1 MIGAK
6 FANLGRGGFGEDRGG
21 FGWGEVKARLGGG
34 KCRGELGVVFAEVV
48 CREEEVVEVGFGEPI
63 AECRPNAAFCKCG
76 YEAEFGEC
84 AWRRIE
90 GDELEDG
97 ADIRSRFGV
106 ATNRVFLPFGRWV
119 GGRLE
124 VEELPTGL
132 KVRKSLGV
140 HDYAAWRIENGWR
153 VLKLSVDELC
163 V

>member
-1 MIGAK
+1 M
-6 FANLGRGGFGEDRGG
+6 
-21 FGWGEVKARLGGG
+21 GGG

-48 CREEEVVEVGFGEPI
+48 RREEEVVEVGFGEPI
-63 AECRPNAAFCKCG
+63 AERAPNAAFCECG

-84 AWRRIE
+84 ARRRIE
-90 GDELEDG
+90 DDELENG
-97 ADIRSRFGV
+97 ADIRGGFGI
-106 ATNRVFLPFGRWV
+106 AAYRVFLPFGRWV

-153 VLKLSVDELC
+153 VLKMSVDELC

>member
-6 FANLGRGGFGEDRGG
+6 FANLPRNGFGEDRGG
-21 FGWGEVKARLGGG
+21 FGLGEVEARLGGG

-48 CREEEVVEVGFGEPI
+48 RCEEEVVEVGFGEPI
-63 AECRPNAAFCKCG
+63 AERAPNAAFCECG

-84 AWRRIE
+84 AWRQIE
-90 GDELEDG
+90 GDELENW
-97 ADIRSRFGV
+97 ADIRSRFDV
-106 ATNRVFLPFGRWV
+106 ATSRGFLPFGRWV
-119 GGRLE
+119 GGRLK

-153 VLKLSVDELC
+153 VVKLSVDELC

>member
-1 MIGAK
+1 M
-6 FANLGRGGFGEDRGG
+6 
-21 FGWGEVKARLGGG
+21 
-34 KCRGELGVVFAEVV
+34 VFAEVV
-48 CREEEVVEVGFGEPI
+48 RREEEVVEVGFGEPI
-63 AECRPNAAFCKCG
+63 AECLPNAAFCEYG

-84 AWRRIE
+84 TNNRRVSGARVCREPSRAQASAERRIE

-97 ADIRSRFGV
+97 ADIRSRFGI
-106 ATNRVFLPFGRWV
+106 AAYCVFLPFRWRV

-132 KVRKSLGV
+132 QVRKSLWV

>member
-1 MIGAK
+1 M
-6 FANLGRGGFGEDRGG
+6 
-21 FGWGEVKARLGGG
+21 GGG
-34 KCRGELGVVFAEVV
+34 KCGGELGVVFAEVV

-63 AECRPNAAFCKCG
+63 AECRPNAAFCECG

-84 AWRRIE
+84 ANNRRVSGARVCSEPSRAQASAERRIE

-119 GGRLE
+119 GGRLK

-132 KVRKSLGV
+132 KIRKSLGV
-140 HDYAAWRIENGWR
+140 HDYAAWGIENGWR
-153 VLKLSVDELC
+153 VVKLSVDELC

>member
-1 MIGAK
+1 MS
-6 FANLGRGGFGEDRGG
+6 
-21 FGWGEVKARLGGG
+21 GG

-48 CREEEVVEVGFGEPI
+48 RREEEVVEVGFGEPI
-63 AECRPNAAFCKCG
+63 AERAPNAAFCKCG

-84 AWRRIE
+84 TRRQIV

-106 ATNRVFLPFGRWV
+106 AAYRVFLPLGRRV

-132 KVRKSLGV
+132 KIRKSLGV
-140 HDYAAWRIENGWR
+140 HDYSVWRIEN
-153 VLKLSVDELC
+153 
-163 V
+163 

>member
-1 MIGAK
+1 M
-6 FANLGRGGFGEDRGG
+6 
-21 FGWGEVKARLGGG
+21 KARLGGG
-34 KCRGELGVVFAEVV
+34 KCRGELGVIFAEVV

-63 AECRPNAAFCKCG
+63 AECRPNAAFCECG
-76 YEAEFGEC
+76 YEAELGEC
-84 AWRRIE
+84 TWRRIE

-97 ADIRSRFGV
+97 ADIRSRFGI
-106 ATNRVFLPFGRWV
+106 AAYRVFLPFGRRV

-140 HDYAAWRIENGWR
+140 HDYAAWRIENGWS
-153 VLKLSVDELC
+153 VLKMSVDELC

>member
-6 FANLGRGGFGEDRGG
+6 FANLGRNGFGEDRGG
-21 FGWGEVKARLGGG
+21 FGLGEVKARLGGG
-34 KCRGELGVVFAEVV
+34 KCRGELGVIFAEVV

-63 AECRPNAAFCKCG
+63 AERAPNAAFCECG

-84 AWRRIE
+84 AWRQIV

-97 ADIRSRFGV
+97 ADIRSRFGI
-106 ATNRVFLPFGRWV
+106 AAYRVFLPFGWWV

-132 KVRKSLGV
+132 KVRKSLWV
-140 HDYAAWRIENGWR
+140 HDYAAWRIKNGWR
-153 VLKLSVDELC
+153 VVKLSVDELC